1 MKTTTSPLADT
12 RGGTVRVWDLPTRIF
27 HWLLVFSF
35 TGAWLTAESER
46 YRDVHLMFGY
56 TVAGLLLFRIVWGFT
71 GSRWARFSS
80 FVFPP
85 SRLAG
90 YLHSLRARRPQHHAG
105 HNPLGALAVFL
116 LLGLGLATAAC
127 GFATYQELGGKWLK
141 EVHEA
146 GAQLMLAI
154 VIVHVMG
161 VIVSSLLHREN
172 LARAM
177 VTGSKRGRPDEGIAS
192 RHAVVGVL
200 LLVAVLAFWSADRAG
215 WLGTPVVAEPT
226 HAAHQARD

>member
-12 RGGTVRVWDLPTRIF
+12 RDGNIRVWDLPTRIF
-27 HWLLVFSF
+27 HWLLVLSF
-35 TGAWLTAESER
+35 AGAWLTAESEH

-56 TVAGLLLFRIVWGFT
+56 TVAGLLLFRIVWGFA

-80 FVFPP
+80 FLFPP
-85 SRLAG
+85 SRLAD
-90 YLHSLRARRPQHHAG
+90 YLHSLRTLRPQHHAG

-154 VIVHVMG
+154 VIVHVLG
-161 VIVSSLLHREN
+161 VIVSSQLHREN

-177 VTGSKRGRPDEGIAS
+177 VTGSKRGRPGEGIAS
-192 RHAVVGVL
+192 RHAVAGVL

-215 WLGTPVVAEPT
+215 WLGAPVVAEPA